1 MTKRITSVTLALMLT
16 LSIGCAGKRPITDPT
31 QPPGLS
37 LAAIMEREAARAE
50 RIAGYAELAINKA
63 LPVFAGAVKLSEE
76 RFNRDRAFLV
86 GLRDKATSLAPILR
100 GIGNASIA
108 DGKDK
113 AKAIVDEMLAL
124 VEGLEQSGLHLFP
137 DSEAGQRLES
147 AVRVALALLPGLVR
161 TIKGALSRA
170 G

>member
-1 MTKRITSVTLALMLT
+1 MKRRLLASTLILMLT
-16 LSIGCAGKRPITDPT
+16 LSIGCAGKRPITTDPT

-76 RFNRDRAFLV
+76 RFNRDKAFLV
-86 GLRDKATSLAPILR
+86 GLRDKATALAPILR
-100 GIGNASIA
+100 GIGNATLV

-147 AVRVALALLPGLVR
+147 AVRVALAILPAAVR
-161 TIKGALSRA
+161 TIKGALSR
-170 G
+170 